1 MWRDRTDRK
10 NMGRQ
15 AEIGW
20 IISWYLGRQVGR
32 QAGRVGWGRVG

>member
-10 NMGRQ
+10 NMERQ

-20 IISWYLGRQVGR
+20 IISWYLGRQ
-32 QAGRVGWGRVG
+32 AGRVGWGRVGR

>member
-10 NMGRQ
+10 NMERQ

-20 IISWYLGRQVGR
+20 IISWYLGRQ
-32 QAGRVGWGRVG
+32 AGRVGWGGVG